1 MFLSF
6 VAIKKTSRAGPEGC
20 LRRGQV
26 QVRKILKRLNER
38 GTTVERGYFWRRAF
52 WLLAAI
58 VMLAAMLPQVGRS
71 QPTGMQPEAE
81 KLLRHMSDY
90 RASRQQFTATAES
103 TLICSSTLPTTL
115 PDYMT
120 LFVRIGKIDGL
131 GTTLNA

>member
-58 VMLAAMLPQVGRS
+58 VMLVMGLTFLAAWHPANRAARVEPMEV
-71 QPTGMQPEAE
+71 
-81 KLLRHMSDY
+81 LRTD
-90 RASRQQFTATAES
+90 
-103 TLICSSTLPTTL
+103 
-115 PDYMT
+115 
-120 LFVRIGKIDGL
+120 
-131 GTTLNA
+131 